1 VAQCHL
7 HPESKFHNGDS
18 TTRGFTRRRHVPA
31 TVTEHI
37 GKEANKWEEQFHLGL
52 DLEVQ
57 TDYGLSPKGENATR
71 RP

>member
-7 HPESKFHNGDS
+7 HFESKFHNGDS
-18 TTRGFTRRRHVPA
+18 TTRGFTRRRHVRA

-37 GKEANKWEEQFHLGL
+37 GKGANKREEQFHLGL

-57 TDYGLSPKGENATR
+57 TEYGLSPKAENAPW